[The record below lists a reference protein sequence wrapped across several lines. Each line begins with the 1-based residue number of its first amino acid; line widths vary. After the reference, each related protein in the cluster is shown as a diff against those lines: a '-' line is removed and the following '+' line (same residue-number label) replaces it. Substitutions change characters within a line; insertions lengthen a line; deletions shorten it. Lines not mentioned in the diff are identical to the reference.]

1 MKSTVDR
8 EGQEPRVK
16 RAVVR
21 WRVQTMSGSGEIRQ
35 RPDQLAGEEPM
46 EIRLAGQPFSVTM
59 RTPGQD
65 FDLVAGFLLSE
76 GVIRGAAQIQRM
88 DFGRGIGA
96 DGQRDFNTV
105 EVTLAP
111 GVALP
116 DASMARHVYTSS
128 SCGICGT
135 ASIEAV
141 RKSSSF
147 DVSTDPFTVSVQDV
161 LELPS
166 RLRSHQPHFDRTGGT
181 HAAALFADDGE
192 GGLALL
198 SSAEDV
204 GRHNAVDK
212 VLGNAL
218 LQGHLPLRG
227 TVLQVSGRASF
238 ELAQKALMAG
248 VPILSAVSAPS
259 SLAVQLAQEQ
269 GLTVVAFN
277 NGRTLNVYCHAVRI
291 SSAG

>member
-1 MKSTVDR
+1 
-8 EGQEPRVK
+8 
-16 RAVVR
+16 
-21 WRVQTMSGSGEIRQ
+21 MSASGPAQ
-35 RPDQLAGEEPM
+35 HRPDLLAGEEPL
-46 EIRLAGQPFSVTM
+46 EIRLAGRPFSVTM

-76 GVIRGAAQIQRM
+76 SVIWSADHIRRM
-88 DFGRGIGA
+88 DYSSSIGT

-105 EVTLAP
+105 EVTLAQ

-116 DASMARHVYTSS
+116 SASMERHVYTSS

-135 ASIEAV
+135 SSIEAV
-141 RKSSSF
+141 RKASHHGVAQDPVTV
-147 DVSTDPFTVSVQDV
+147 DVRSV
-161 LELPS
+161 LGLPTL
-166 RLRSHQPHFDRTGGT
+166 LREQQANFERTGGM
-181 HAAALFADDGE
+181 HAAAIFADTDGS
-192 GGLALL
+192 GRLRLV

-218 LQGHLPLRG
+218 LQGQLPLRG
-227 TVLQVSGRASF
+227 AVLQVSGRASF
-238 ELAQKALMAG
+238 ELAQKAIMAG

-259 SLAVQLAQEQ
+259 SLAVELGVEQ

-277 NGRTLNVYCHAVRI
+277 NGTTLNVYSHEHRI
-291 SSAG
+291 LPAGP

>member
-1 MKSTVDR
+1 M
-8 EGQEPRVK
+8 K

-21 WRVQTMSGSGEIRQ
+21 WRVHTMSASGPARQ

-46 EIRLAGQPFSVTM
+46 EIRLAGRPFSVTM

-76 GVIRGAAQIQRM
+76 GVIWHPEQVSRM
-88 DFGRGIGA
+88 DFGTGIGA
-96 DGQRDFNTV
+96 DGLRDYNTV

-116 DASMARHVYTSS
+116 DISMQRHVYTSS

-141 RKSSSF
+141 RKASHH
-147 DVSTDPFTVSVQDV
+147 DVMTDPFTVDV
-161 LELPS
+161 AEILALPTL
-166 RLRSHQPHFDRTGGT
+166 LRAQQANFDRTGGV
-181 HAAALFADDGE
+181 HAAALFTQDDSGH
-192 GGLALL
+192 LRLV

-212 VLGNAL
+212 VLGGAL
-218 LQGHLPLRG
+218 LRGQLPLG
-227 TVLQVSGRASF
+227 GAVLQVSGRASF

-259 SLAVQLAQEQ
+259 SLAVQLGAER

-277 NGRTLNVYCHAVRI
+277 NGRTLNVYTHEHRI
-291 SSAG
+291 RAAE

>member
-1 MKSTVDR
+1 M
-8 EGQEPRVK
+8 K

-35 RPDQLAGEEPM
+35 RPDQLAGEEPL
-46 EIRLAGQPFSVTM
+46 EIRLAGQPFSVAM

-76 GVIRGAAQIQRM
+76 GVIRDAEQVQRM
-88 DFGRGIGA
+88 DFGRGIGS
-96 DGQRDFNTV
+96 DGLRDFNTV
-105 EVTLAP
+105 EVVLAP

-141 RKSSSF
+141 RKASSF
-147 DVSTDPFTVSVQDV
+147 TIATDPFTIPVQSI
-161 LELPS
+161 LGLPS
-166 RLRSHQPHFDRTGGT
+166 RLRAHQPHFDRTGGT
-181 HAAALFADDGE
+181 HAAALFTDDGE
-192 GGLALL
+192 GGLTLV

-212 VLGNAL
+212 VLGKAL
-218 LQGHLPLRG
+218 LQGQLPLRG
-227 TVLQVSGRASF
+227 AVLQVSGRASF

-259 SLAVQLAQEQ
+259 SLAVQLGEEQ

-277 NGRTLNVYCHAVRI
+277 NGTTLNVYCHAGRI
-291 SSAG
+291 RSAS

>member
-1 MKSTVDR
+1 M
-8 EGQEPRVK
+8 K

-21 WRVQTMSGSGEIRQ
+21 CRVQTMSASGEVRH
-35 RPDQLAGEEPM
+35 RPDQLAGEEPL
-46 EIRLAGQPFSVTM
+46 EIRLAGRPFSVTM

-76 GVIRGAAQIQRM
+76 GVIWDADHIRRM
-88 DFGRGIGA
+88 DYGPGVGP
-96 DGQRDFNTV
+96 DGLKDFNTV

-116 DASMARHVYTSS
+116 DTSLDRHVYTSS

-141 RKSSSF
+141 RKASHHEVKF
-147 DVSTDPFTVSVQDV
+147 DALNVPVTDI
-161 LELPS
+161 LGLPA
-166 RLRSHQPHFDRTGGT
+166 RLRVEQTNFDRTGGV
-181 HAAALFADDGE
+181 HAAALFVQE
-192 GGLALL
+192 ENGGLELL
-198 SSAEDV
+198 YCAEDV

-212 VLGNAL
+212 VLGRATL
-218 LQGHLPLRG
+218 KGVLPLRG

-238 ELAQKALMAG
+238 ELVQKAAMSG

-259 SLAVQLAQEQ
+259 SLAVQLGVEQ

-277 NGRTLNVYCHAVRI
+277 NGRTLNVYSHPDRI
-291 SSAG
+291 RSV